1 MSRETKGVTIHGI
14 QLVQSRFDWRASQSD
29 MEKLNKIPA
38 ALRTM
43 LSTTGVATGPV
54 PSIGEIH
61 RQFLRLLV
69 KGLANDML
77 IWEIE
82 ATYQVGFT
90 CEPGSDVSVDDL
102 RRLHAP
108 AWLYSYAREYV
119 SDLARRA
126 NLGDLVLA
134 PLNFQGPGASEQN
147 V

>member
-1 MSRETKGVTIHGI
+1 MSRETKGITIHGI
-14 QLVQSRFDWRASQSD
+14 QLVQTRFDWRASQGD
-29 MEKLNKIPA
+29 IEKLNRIPA
-38 ALRTM
+38 AQRAM
-43 LSTTGVATGPV
+43 VSTTGVATGAV

-61 RQFLRLLV
+61 RQFLRILV
-69 KGLANDML
+69 KGLANDVL

-90 CEPGSDVSVDDL
+90 CEPGSEVSVEDI

-108 AWLYSYAREYV
+108 GWLYSYAREYV

-134 PLNFQGPGASEQN
+134 PLNFQVPGPSEQN
-147 V
+147 R